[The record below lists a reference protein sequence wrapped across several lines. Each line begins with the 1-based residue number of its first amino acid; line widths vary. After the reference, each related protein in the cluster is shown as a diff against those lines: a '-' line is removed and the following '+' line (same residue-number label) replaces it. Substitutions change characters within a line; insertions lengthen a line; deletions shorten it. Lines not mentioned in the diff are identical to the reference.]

1 VVGGLAGGRG
11 TLRGGGDHGRRFV
24 VDELQ
29 VAGVTACLAEPA
41 KTSAA
46 RGPKKRHNTA
56 AGAPVGLRET
66 VREPVNAH

>member
-1 VVGGLAGGRG
+1 LANGRG
-11 TLRGGGDHGRRFV
+11 TLRGAGDHWRRFV
-24 VDELQ
+24 VEGLQ

-41 KTSAA
+41 KTGAA

-66 VREPVNAH
+66 VRAPVNAH